1 MIGWL
6 EYSIVFFECIIAINL
21 TFYTYEY
28 LRLRYKFKTVYSK
41 MEDVK
46 PILNADKNIECASKH
61 RDRLCGVVSSGDS
74 KKYLGKEFSV
84 NEIESLNHQD
94 EEKLYQLYEAKL
106 GKEIVTS
113 LGNVILSLYSR
124 AIGLTTPIGVLGY
137 SVNLDSEERLTT
149 DLGNDPIVKS
159 GMVSCLS
166 EIYYKYGV
174 YLAPFTT
181 MLITANHL
189 DIKKKQLYI
198 KWSNKKNK
206 SQRSQRRQRRQQRRR
221 RR

>member
-1 MIGWL
+1 
-6 EYSIVFFECIIAINL
+6 
-21 TFYTYEY
+21 
-28 LRLRYKFKTVYSK
+28 

-46 PILNADKNIECASKH
+46 SILNVDKNIECNSKH

-113 LGNVILSLYSR
+113 LGNIILSLYSP

-149 DLGNDPIVKS
+149 DLGNDPIVKR
-159 GMVSCLS
+159 GMISWLS
-166 EIYYKYGV
+166 EIYYKYCF

-189 DIKKKQLYI
+189 DIKKNSYI
-198 KWSNKKNK
+198 LNGATRKTRANDDDGD
-206 SQRSQRRQRRQQRRR
+206 QRRQNQD
-221 RR
+221 